1 MRETASELVIAQDA
15 VERER
20 GVILAERRDRA
31 GFQQRNFED
40 NLAFLAPGA
49 RYAER
54 LPIGTVDVL
63 ENATAAQIRALYERT
78 YTPANTVLV
87 VVGDYEVATVEAA
100 IRARFADWQPAAAP
114 AEPAALPPVAANTAA
129 ISEAVDNAFRDPN
142 NVARDASRNPLETLS
157 FFGVTDTQTVL
168 EIYPGGGWYAEIL
181 VPLLREKG
189 QYIGA
194 IIDPASASNE
204 RAQAYYA
211 EQGANLRAKFAAN
224 EDAYGQPTLI
234 EVDVNNPVFG
244 APGSVDTVLT
254 FRNVH
259 NWLMAGPAPAMFQG
273 FYDVLKPGGVLGV
286 VEHRASADV
295 PEGDRSGYVGQA
307 QTIAL
312 AEAAGFVLEQASEIN
327 ANPADTKDH
336 EA

>member
-1 MRETASELVIAQDA
+1 M
-15 VERER
+15 
-20 GVILAERRDRA
+20 GW
-31 GFQQRNFED
+31 NFTESKTMIK
-40 NLAFLAPGA
+40 
-49 RYAER
+49 
-54 LPIGTVDVL
+54 PIFSSVF
-63 ENATAAQIRALYERT
+63 AMM
-78 YTPANTVLV
+78 LV
-87 VVGDYEVATVEAA
+87 VGCG
-100 IRARFADWQPAAAP
+100 ADKPAEPAAEQDVAAEPAAP
-114 AEPAALPPVAANTAA
+114 VEPAALPPVAANAEA

-194 IIDPASASNE
+194 IINPASASNE

-224 EDAYGQPTLI
+224 EEAYGQPTLI

-244 APGSVDTVLT
+244 EPGTVDTVLT

-259 NWLMAGPAPAMFQG
+259 NWLMAGTAPAMFEG

-312 AEAAGFVLEQASEIN
+312 AEAAGFVLEEASEIN

-336 EA
+336 EAGVWSLPPTLRLGDKDREKYEAIGESDRMTLRFRKPL